1 MVEVTTELTSTN
13 LHHPAQPPP
22 SSLSWIDEHRR
33 SAAPADPRRPVD
45 PVEPGQRGR
54 GRGRGGGGPATGPHP
69 VSRLPVPVGADGNPR
84 ARGNPRATRSGR
96 PWLPAR
102 RPVRVPGDQ
111 RLLSGD
117 RRRPP
122 AQPGDLR
129 RPHARRHHP
138 AVGSRP
144 GAGGNA
150 TGASHRLVPHPP
162 AAAAEP
168 HRTRRR
174 DPRALLRRTVAG
186 DLAAR
191 DRSGGARGRVL
202 SGRPGRVLARHSPA
216 VLRAPRPGIDPPGW
230 EEALV
235 RDVEESPG
243 LQSGGATGR
252 ADAANAGGEAAL
264 GAEVHAG
271 VCEAAAAP
279 TAAPTDRAAAP
290 VPPPPPPPP
299 PGPRPPPPPPARPH
313 AAPAFTSLPAAS
325 HPPPPPPPPAAPSPP
340 SPPS

>member
-1 MVEVTTELTSTN
+1 
-13 LHHPAQPPP
+13 
-22 SSLSWIDEHRR
+22 
-33 SAAPADPRRPVD
+33 
-45 PVEPGQRGR
+45 
-54 GRGRGGGGPATGPHP
+54 
-69 VSRLPVPVGADGNPR
+69 
-84 ARGNPRATRSGR
+84 
-96 PWLPAR
+96 
-102 RPVRVPGDQ
+102 
-111 RLLSGD
+111 SGD
-117 RRRPP
+117 RRSPP
-122 AQPGDLR
+122 AKQDDLR

-150 TGASHRLVPHPP
+150 TAASHRLVPHPP

-186 DLAAR
+186 ELGAR

-202 SGRPGRVLARHSPA
+202 SSRPGRVLARHSPA

-235 RDVEESPG
+235 RDLEESPG

-279 TAAPTDRAAAP
+279 TAAPTGRAAAP
-290 VPPPPPPPP
+290 VPPAPSAPVS
-299 PGPRPPPPPPARPH
+299 PA
-313 AAPAFTSLPAAS
+313 AAPAPAAQTGR
-325 HPPPPPPPPAAPSPP
+325 
-340 SPPS
+340 